1 MLKLNI
7 TKLIKIMFTDEEL
20 KHILQEIKDLYKNQI
35 SSKNEKKLRLS
46 IINKIE
52 NSTDFLNCDLTDTE
66 EPF

>member
-1 MLKLNI
+1 
-7 TKLIKIMFTDEEL
+7 MFTDEEL

-52 NSTDFLNCDLTDTE
+52 NRNNFFTPFTDLTDTE

>member
-1 MLKLNI
+1 
-7 TKLIKIMFTDEEL
+7 MFTDEEL
-20 KHILQEIKDLYKNQI
+20 KHILKALKHLSKNTFN
-35 SSKNEKKLRLS
+35 SKNEKKLRLS